1 MLPCRAGPPG
11 ARRGPLV
18 YHDNRF
24 APMRVI
30 RQMVPSRDHIASLLR
45 LALPVATVQVG
56 FILMGAVDTVM
67 VGHVSPRDLASVALG
82 NLYFFMT
89 TSFGLG
95 TLFAL
100 DPLVSQAFGAG
111 DRSGIARAFQRGF
124 VIAVGLTV
132 LSSLLLT
139 PGRPLLTFLR
149 QPADVIP
156 VAADYALVSIPGVLP
171 FYCFVVLRQSLQS
184 MGRVAPIVVVVL
196 LANLANVFFNWVL
209 IFGNLGAPALGAVGS
224 GWATTLSRWFMLFA
238 LSGIAWPLIRP
249 YLRPLRTEALDLEP
263 LLSMC
268 RLGVPIGIQFFLE
281 FGVFGVIGILM
292 GLLGTIPMASH
303 QVAINLASV
312 TFMMALGVT
321 QATTVLVGQAVG
333 SGDPRRARRSAGAG
347 LLVVGTL
354 MALTGVVFLS
364 IPGLLARL
372 YTPDLEVWALAATL
386 IPVAGIFQI
395 FDGLQAVGSGVLRG
409 VGDTFA
415 PMFINLVGFWLIGL
429 PISIYLAFAR
439 GLGPLGLWWG
449 MAAGLAAVALFLLIR
464 VRIRFGRDLTHI
476 QL

>member
-1 MLPCRAGPPG
+1 MQ
-11 ARRGPLV
+11 
-18 YHDNRF
+18 
-24 APMRVI
+24 VI
-30 RQMVPSRDHIASLLR
+30 RQMVPSRGHIASLLR

-111 DRSGIARAFQRGF
+111 DRIGIARAFQRGF
-124 VIAVGLTV
+124 VIAVGLAV

-171 FYCFVVLRQSLQS
+171 FFCFVVLRQGLQS
-184 MGRVAPIVVVVL
+184 MGRVGPIVVVIL
-196 LANLANVFFNWVL
+196 LANAANVFFNWVL
-209 IFGNLGAPALGAVGS
+209 IFGNLGVPAMGAVGS
-224 GWATTLSRWFMLFA
+224 GWATTLSRWFML
-238 LSGIAWPLIRP
+238 LTLVVVAWPRLRP
-249 YLRPLRTEALDLEP
+249 YVRPLRSDALDIEP
-263 LLSMC
+263 LLRMC
-268 RLGVPIGIQFFLE
+268 RLGIPIGIQFFLE
-281 FGVFGVIGILM
+281 FAVFGAIGILM
-292 GLLGTIPMASH
+292 GMLGTIPMASH

-312 TFMMALGVT
+312 TFMMAVGIT

-333 SGDPRRARRSAGAG
+333 AGDPERARRSAGAG
-347 LLVVGTL
+347 LVITGTV
-354 MALTGVVFLS
+354 MAFTGAVFMT
-364 IPGLLARL
+364 IPEFLARL
-372 YTPDLEVWALAATL
+372 YTPDLEVWGLAATL

-409 VGDTFA
+409 VGDTLV
-415 PMFINLVGFWLIGL
+415 PMLVNLVGFWLIGL
-429 PISIYLAFAR
+429 PISLYLAFPG

-449 MAAGLAAVALFLLIR
+449 LASGLAAVALFLLIR
-464 VRIRFGRDLTHI
+464 VRIRFGRDLTRI
-476 QL
+476 AL

>member
-1 MLPCRAGPPG
+1 M
-11 ARRGPLV
+11 
-18 YHDNRF
+18 H
-24 APMRVI
+24 VI

-111 DRSGIARAFQRGF
+111 DRAGIARAFQRGF
-124 VIAVGLTV
+124 VIAVGLAV
-132 LSSLLLT
+132 FSSLLLT
-139 PGRPLLTFLR
+139 PGHPLLTFLR

-171 FYCFVVLRQSLQS
+171 FFCFVVLRQGLQS
-184 MGRVAPIVVVVL
+184 MGRVGPIVIVIL
-196 LANLANVFFNWVL
+196 LANAANVFFNWVL
-209 IFGNLGAPALGAVGS
+209 IFGNLGAPAMGAVGS
-224 GWATTLSRWFMLFA
+224 GWATTLSRWFML
-238 LSGIAWPLIRP
+238 LTLVVVAWPRLRP
-249 YLRPLRTEALDLEP
+249 YVRPLRSDALDIEP
-263 LLSMC
+263 LLRMC
-268 RLGVPIGIQFFLE
+268 RLGIPIGIQFFLE
-281 FGVFGVIGILM
+281 FAVFGAIGILM
-292 GLLGTIPMASH
+292 GMLGTIPMASH

-312 TFMMALGVT
+312 TFMMAVGIT

-333 SGDPRRARRSAGAG
+333 AGDPERARRSAGAG
-347 LLVVGTL
+347 LVITGTV
-354 MALTGVVFLS
+354 MAFTGTVFMT
-364 IPGLLARL
+364 IPGFLARL
-372 YTPDLEVWALAATL
+372 YTPDLEVWGLAATL
-386 IPVAGIFQI
+386 IPVAGVFQI

-409 VGDTFA
+409 VGDTLA
-415 PMFINLVGFWLIGL
+415 PMFVNLVGFWLIGL
-429 PISIYLAFAR
+429 PISLYLAFPG

-449 MAAGLAAVALFLLIR
+449 MASGLAAVALFLLIR
-464 VRIRFGRDLTHI
+464 VRIRFGRDLTRI
-476 QL
+476 AL

>member
-1 MLPCRAGPPG
+1 M
-11 ARRGPLV
+11 
-18 YHDNRF
+18 H
-24 APMRVI
+24 VI
-30 RQMVPSRDHIASLLR
+30 RQMVPSRDHITSLLR

-56 FILMGAVDTVM
+56 FIFMGAVDTVM

-111 DRSGIARAFQRGF
+111 DRAGIARAFQRGF
-124 VIAVGLTV
+124 VIAFGLAFF
-132 LSSLLLT
+132 SSLLLT

-171 FYCFVVLRQSLQS
+171 FFCFVVLRQGLQS
-184 MGRVAPIVVVVL
+184 MGRVGPIVVVIF
-196 LANLANVFFNWVL
+196 LANAANVFFNWVL
-209 IFGNLGAPALGAVGS
+209 IFGNLGAPAMGAVGS
-224 GWATTLSRWFMLFA
+224 GWATTLSRWFMLVTLVA
-238 LSGIAWPLIRP
+238 IAWPLLRP
-249 YLRPLRTEALDLEP
+249 YVRPFRGDALDIEP
-263 LLSMC
+263 LLRMC
-268 RLGVPIGIQFFLE
+268 RLGIPIGIQFFLE

-292 GLLGTIPMASH
+292 GFLGTIPMASH

-312 TFMMALGVT
+312 TFMMAVGVT

-333 SGDPRRARRSAGAG
+333 AGDPAWARRSAGAG
-347 LLVVGTL
+347 LLIAGTL
-354 MALTGVVFLS
+354 MALNGVIFLS

-372 YTPDLEVWALAATL
+372 YTPDLEVWELAATL

-409 VGDTFA
+409 VGDTLA
-415 PMFINLVGFWLIGL
+415 PMIVNLVGFWLIGL
-429 PISIYLAFAR
+429 PISLYLAFPG

-464 VRIRFGRDLTHI
+464 VRIRFGRDLTRI
-476 QL
+476 AL

>member
-1 MLPCRAGPPG
+1 M
-11 ARRGPLV
+11 
-18 YHDNRF
+18 
-24 APMRVI
+24 PMHVI
-30 RQMVPSRDHIASLLR
+30 RQMVPSRDDLVSLLR

-67 VGHVSPRDLASVALG
+67 VGHVSPTDLASVALG

-111 DRSGIARAFQRGF
+111 DRPGISRAFQRGF
-124 VIAVGLTV
+124 VIALGLAV
-132 LSSLLLT
+132 FSSLLLV

-149 QPADVIP
+149 QPADVVP

-184 MGRVAPIVVVVL
+184 MGRVAPIVVVIL

-224 GWATTLSRWFMLFA
+224 GWATTLSRWFMLVA
-238 LSGIAWPLIRP
+238 LLGIAWPLIRP
-249 YLRPLRTEALDLEP
+249 YLRPFRPDALDIEP
-263 LLSMC
+263 LLRMC
-268 RLGVPIGIQFFLE
+268 RLGIPIGIQFFLE

-292 GLLGTIPMASH
+292 GSLGTIPMASH

-333 SGDPRRARRSAGAG
+333 AGDPRGARRSAGAG
-347 LLVVGTL
+347 LLIAGTV
-354 MALTGVVFLS
+354 MAFNGVVFLS
-364 IPGLLARL
+364 IPGLLARI

-415 PMFINLVGFWLIGL
+415 PMLVNLVGFWLIGL
-429 PISIYLAFAR
+429 PISLYLAFPG

-449 MAAGLAAVALFLLIR
+449 MAAGLGAVALFLLIR
-464 VRIRFGRDLTHI
+464 IRIRFGRDLTRI
-476 QL
+476 PV

>member
-1 MLPCRAGPPG
+1 M
-11 ARRGPLV
+11 
-18 YHDNRF
+18 H
-24 APMRVI
+24 VI
-30 RQMVPSRDHIASLLR
+30 RQMAPSKDHLASVLR

-56 FILMGAVDTVM
+56 VILMGAVDTVM
-67 VGHVSPRDLASVALG
+67 VGHVSARDLASVALG

-124 VIAVGLTV
+124 VIALGLA
-132 LSSLLLT
+132 LFSSLLLT
-139 PGRPLLTFLR
+139 PARPLLTLLR

-171 FYCFVVLRQSLQS
+171 FYCFVVLRQGLQS
-184 MGRVAPIVVVVL
+184 MGRVGPIVVVIL
-196 LANLANVFFNWVL
+196 LANAANVFFNWVL
-209 IFGNLGAPALGAVGS
+209 IFGHLGVPAMGAVGS

-238 LSGIAWPLIRP
+238 LLGMAWPLIRP
-249 YLRPLRTEALDLEP
+249 YVRPLRSDALDIEP
-263 LLSMC
+263 LLRMC
-268 RLGVPIGIQFFLE
+268 RLGIPIGIQFFLE

-312 TFMMALGVT
+312 TFMMAVGVT

-333 SGDPRRARRSAGAG
+333 SGDAERARRSAGAG
-347 LLVVGTL
+347 LLIGASL
-354 MALTGVVFLS
+354 MALNGAVFLS

-372 YTPDLEVWALAATL
+372 YTPDLEVWGLAATL
-386 IPVAGIFQI
+386 IPVAGVFQI

-409 VGDTFA
+409 VGDTLA
-415 PMFINLVGFWLIGL
+415 PMLVNLLGFWLIGL
-429 PISIYLAFAR
+429 PISIYLAFPG

-449 MAAGLAAVALFLLIR
+449 MAAGLGAVALFLLIR
-464 VRIRFGRDLTHI
+464 VRIRFGRDLTRI
-476 QL
+476 RL